1 MKYINIREL
10 KEKIYFTTYE
20 IAEYLGI
27 KKESARVLCSRYS
40 KKGLIIRLKRDLYI
54 LREKWE
60 TLSIEEYF
68 NIANMLQVPSYISL
82 MTGLYYHQITT
93 QVQRRF
99 YESISLKRS
108 IYFSIEQTEFHYHKI
123 NRKFYF
129 GFFKKDKIFI
139 AEKEK
144 AFVDTLYLTSLGKY
158 KFDVS
163 SVDLRKLKK
172 NKIEKILKIYP
183 EKTNKI
189 FIKIWKS

>member
-1 MKYINIREL
+1 MKYLNIREL
-10 KEKIYFTTYE
+10 KEKIYFTTNE